1 VPYSK
6 RVLTLHDVLAE
17 VEKDEIYEISMMGGK

>member
-1 VPYSK
+1 
-6 RVLTLHDVLAE
+6 VLTLHDVLAE